1 MNVHPFPA
9 AVAASLQEL
18 YVAGPVVVACS
29 GGGDSLALLRA
40 CAEVGHRPV
49 TAAYFDHRQRDDS
62 ADDGRHVAAL
72 CSDWNVAFAA
82 GGFRGERGASE
93 ATLRAARY
101 GWLGHAARSAG
112 AGAVL
117 TGHTADDDAETVLMR
132 LLRGTGVAG
141 LAGIPSVSA
150 PALLGGGVSLARP
163 MLGVTGRDARAF
175 LADRGVAWRED
186 PTNATPDR
194 TRSRLRTRVLPRLA
208 EINPRWREA
217 VLRLSGLA
225 GEESAAT
232 GELAGMIFRR
242 AARHTSPSG
251 GQLRV
256 CELPPPASPARVPV
270 LRAAWRACGWPERR
284 MGRDDWRRLAA
295 LHRSA
300 VDLPHGVRAVCDGTT
315 LTLSRQETAAPAA
328 PAGSAGPA
336 AG

>member
-1 MNVHPFPA
+1 MSVHPFPA
-9 AVAASLQEL
+9 AVAASLHEL
-18 YVAGPVVVACS
+18 DVSGPVIVACS

-40 CAEVGHRPV
+40 CVELGDRPV

-62 ADDGRHVAAL
+62 ADDGRHVAA
-72 CSDWNVAFAA
+72 CCREWDVPFAA
-82 GGFRGERGASE
+82 GGFTGPRDASE
-93 ATLRAARY
+93 AALRAARY
-101 GWLGHAARSAG
+101 GWLGHAARTAG
-112 AGAVL
+112 ARAVL

-141 LAGIPSVSA
+141 LAGIPPVSA
-150 PALLGGGVSLARP
+150 PATLGGGVALVRP

-175 LADRGVAWRED
+175 LADRGFAWRED

-208 EINPRWREA
+208 EINPRWRGA
-217 VLRLSGLA
+217 VRRLSGLA
-225 GEESAAT
+225 AESAAAT
-232 GELAGMIFRR
+232 DELAVSAFLR
-242 AARHTSPSG
+242 AARHTSPAG

-256 CELPPPASPARVPV
+256 CDLPPPDSPARVPV

-295 LHRSA
+295 THRSA
-300 VDLPHGVRAVCDGTT
+300 VDLPHGVRAACDGET
-315 LTLSRQETAAPAA
+315 LTLSRPLADGAA